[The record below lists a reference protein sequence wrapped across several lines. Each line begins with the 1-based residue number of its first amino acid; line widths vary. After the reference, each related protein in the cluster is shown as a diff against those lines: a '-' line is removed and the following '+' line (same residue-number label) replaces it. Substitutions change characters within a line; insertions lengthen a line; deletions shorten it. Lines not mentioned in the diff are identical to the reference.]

1 MGLDYYDS
9 MMQFHRLAALAVA
22 FAAVAASSAG
32 AATSPGKPATSPPE
46 DTQAAAA
53 TARDAELFYEVFLGE
68 LTAGGG
74 DPGSGFALILDAAR
88 KSDDPQLF
96 QRAVDIA
103 WQSRSGEP
111 ALVAALAWKAAL
123 PESRDANRAVLQVLI
138 ALNRV
143 QETAGPLERELAST
157 PPRTKAAALAA
168 LPQIYARAPDKKLA
182 AAVVEHAVA
191 ADLTSPAFGPAA
203 WTTVGRMRLAA
214 NDAAGALDAARRA
227 QQLDPLAEGPA
238 MLGLELLEGN
248 VREGEALVARY
259 LEGKPLPELRMAYAR
274 VLIDA
279 GRYPEAT
286 TQLQIATAEKPDY
299 AEAWLVQGTLQAQN
313 NSAAAAEASLQRYL
327 VLAQASEGSPTRER
341 GLQQAYLLLAQ
352 LAEKRGDFTGAEAW
366 VARIDNA
373 QELFAV
379 QARRASLLAKQGHL
393 PEARALLRALPARD
407 EGEKRLKLTAEVQL
421 LRDAGQYKE
430 AYALLD
436 QAVQQSPADAD
447 LLYDQAMLAE
457 KLGDLAQMEVLL
469 RRIIARK
476 PEYHHAYNAL
486 GYSLAD
492 RGQRLPEARE
502 LIKKALE
509 YAPGDPFI
517 SDSLGWVEFRLGNL
531 PEALRVLE
539 AAYKERPDAEIGA
552 HYGEVLWNAG
562 QRDRALA
569 VWREG
574 VLADAD
580 NETLLATL
588 KRLKVKP

>member
-1 MGLDYYDS
+1 

-22 FAAVAASSAG
+22 LAAVAAGTAG
-32 AATSPGKPATSPPE
+32 AATAQGKVPAAPPE
-46 DTQAAAA
+46 DSQAAAA

-88 KSDDPQLF
+88 KSDDPQLY

-111 ALVAALAWKAAL
+111 ALAAAQAWKAAL
-123 PESRDANRAVLQVLI
+123 PDSRDANRAVLQVLI
-138 ALNRV
+138 ALNRI
-143 QETAGPLERELAST
+143 QDTAEPLEQELATT
-157 PPRTKAAALAA
+157 PPRGKAATLAA

-191 ADLTSPAFGPAA
+191 ADLTSPAFGPSA

-214 NDAAGALDAARRA
+214 GDPPGALDAAQRA

-238 MLGLELLEGN
+238 MLGLELLEGG
-248 VREGEALVARY
+248 VREGEALVTRY

-286 TQLQIATAEKPDY
+286 SQLQTATTEKPDY

-313 NSAAAAEASLQRYL
+313 NSTAEAEASLQRYL
-327 VLAQASEGSPTRER
+327 ALAQPQTGSPTRER

-352 LAEKRGDFTGAEAW
+352 LAEKRRDFAGAEAW
-366 VARIDNA
+366 IARIDNA
-373 QELFAV
+373 QALFAA
-379 QARRASLLAKQGHL
+379 QARRASILANQGRL

-407 EGEKRLKLTAEVQL
+407 AAEQRMKLTAEVQL
-421 LRDAGQYKE
+421 LRDARQYQE

-436 QAVQQSPADAD
+436 KATQQSPDDAD

-457 KLGDLAQMEVLL
+457 KLGDLGRMEELL
-469 RRIIARK
+469 RRIIAHK
-476 PEYHHAYNAL
+476 PDYQHAYNAL

-492 RGQRLPEARE
+492 RGLRLPEARE
-502 LIKKALE
+502 LILKALE

-539 AAYKERPDAEIGA
+539 AAYKARPDPEIGA

-574 VLADAD
+574 LQSDAD
-580 NETLLATL
+580 NETLQSTL
-588 KRLKVKP
+588 KRLKVTP